1 MQLKMSLLLAV
12 IGLQIVTVR
21 TAEAL
26 YLTIENI
33 GQESIVGA
41 YILADR
47 QPFQDSEWDVALY
60 SAGINQFGGG
70 PNATDPSNI
79 YLAFSSLNP
88 IASGDTYISPLIPQL
103 TGITFTLRSVGV
115 YSTCSVPD
123 TGGFCGVSSTAN
135 FATGL
140 TPPSVIPDSTTYS
153 VYGDFIGGG
162 GGGLNVPRSSICQPN
177 CPYGYILSFHAGGFP
192 AQAAVPEPSTLI
204 LLLSGLAGLMVS
216 RALAVTQR
224 AS

>member
-70 PNATDPSNI
+70 PNATDPSN
-79 YLAFSSLNP
+79 SMSVDG
-88 IASGDTYISPLIPQL
+88 SG
-103 TGITFTLRSVGV
+103 
-115 YSTCSVPD
+115 
-123 TGGFCGVSSTAN
+123 TA
-135 FATGL
+135 A
-140 TPPSVIPDSTTYS
+140 
-153 VYGDFIGGG
+153 
-162 GGGLNVPRSSICQPN
+162 
-177 CPYGYILSFHAGGFP
+177 
-192 AQAAVPEPSTLI
+192 
-204 LLLSGLAGLMVS
+204 
-216 RALAVTQR
+216 
-224 AS
+224 